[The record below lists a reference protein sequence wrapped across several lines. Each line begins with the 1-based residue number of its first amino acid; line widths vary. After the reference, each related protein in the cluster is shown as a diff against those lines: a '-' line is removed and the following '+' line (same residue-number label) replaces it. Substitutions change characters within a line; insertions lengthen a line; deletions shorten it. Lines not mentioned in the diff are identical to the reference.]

1 MPRSRLQRS
10 VLATVTQVVDDGFQ
24 GPVKNQAIVQHADQT
39 GLHGCRQ
46 FFPLILGHLGTT
58 AVHEDVLAG
67 SLDKRCQLA
76 TQAGVVVALELYPGT
91 NPHLI
96 RPGKPFRIYG
106 SFGLWLWFWRNFW
119 LGHRLRSQGNFWLGL
134 DSRLRF

>member
-10 VLATVTQVVDDGFQ
+10 VLATVAQVVDDGFQ

-46 FFPLILGHLGTT
+46 FFPLILSHLGTT

-76 TQAGVVVALELYPGT
+76 TQAGVVVALELHPRSEEHT
-91 NPHLI
+91 SELQSRPHLVC
-96 RPGKPFRIYG
+96 
-106 SFGLWLWFWRNFW
+106 
-119 LGHRLRSQGNFWLGL
+119 RLLLEKKKNTNI
-134 DSRLRF
+134 